1 MAILD
6 PKKVKTRYWLG
17 LIFPDATFDD
27 WEKRLKNLML
37 PVAISPL
44 HNGDIDTGG
53 KDHYHVIIRKNTT
66 MAAMQNLFDTIYLD
80 HGPRIEPAGDLPICY
95 DYLIHWNDPEK
106 QQFKEGYKAITC
118 YNGFDLDK
126 YRVIDSDDIFNGLE
140 MILKIIQKHK
150 IHSFTALIQYLTIR
164 NEFSLIRICQMKSYY
179 VVNLM
184 AGNNPSDPDLARVC
198 DIAYN
203 ENNLESIS
211 EEDIL
216 LQNGEL

>member
-6 PKKVKTRYWLG
+6 PKKVKTRYWFCLVF
-17 LIFPDATFDD
+17 IDAVYSD
-27 WEKRLKNLML
+27 WEDRLRKLML

-44 HNGDIDTGG
+44 HIGDIDTGG

-80 HGPRIEPAGDLPICY
+80 HGPRIEPCGDLPICY

-140 MILKIIQKHK
+140 QIFSLIKKYK
-150 IHSFTALIQYLTIR
+150 IHSMNALIEYLTIR
-164 NEFSLIRICQMKSYY
+164 HQFSLIRIVQLKSYY
-179 VVNLM
+179 VVNLL
-184 AGNNPSDPDLARVC
+184 AGNVSNDPDTARIIE
-198 DIAYN
+198 IALSEN
-203 ENNLESIS
+203 EFESLS

-216 LQNGEL
+216 IQNNEL